1 MKTLTLMLLVV
12 LMLASGGCEK
22 WFTTDVKYE
31 VECDPPGFT
40 VTYTTKNGVLVD
52 QTITGNSWTKEIAI
66 DDEVKEVWLFA
77 NSDSSLFS
85 LNSITGRIYVEGTLE
100 AERTS
105 ESIGIVMLTVEL

>member
-1 MKTLTLMLLVV
+1 MLLVV

-52 QTITGNSWTKEIAI
+52 QTITGNFWTKEIAI
-66 DDEVKEVWLFA
+66 DKEVEEVWLFA
-77 NSDSSLFS
+77 NSDSSFSSLFS
-85 LNSITGRIYVEGTLE
+85 LASMTGRIYVDGTLE

-105 ESIGIVMLTVEL
+105 ENCIGVILFVEL